1 MRSPVAAVA
10 VFCFALFTLFSTG
23 ALAEPAQG
31 KEYSLLA
38 MPQDTNTGKKIEV
51 VEFFYYGCPHCF
63 DAEPSINAWLK
74 KMPKDVEFRRIP
86 GVFQDAWLPLTRLF
100 YALDAMNLEGKL
112 HSAVFNAIHVQKIDL
127 SNEKTMADWIAKQ
140 GVNRQKF
147 LDVYRSFAVQNKAQR
162 ATQLT
167 SEYGIQGVPSI
178 VVDGKYLTSGSMAG
192 NFDDMFLTV
201 DYLVA
206 KARKERLSKH

>member
-1 MRSPVAAVA
+1 
-10 VFCFALFTLFSTG
+10 
-23 ALAEPAQG
+23 
-31 KEYSLLA
+31 
-38 MPQDTNTGKKIEV
+38 
-51 VEFFYYGCPHCF
+51 
-63 DAEPSINAWLK
+63 PSINAWLK

-178 VVDGKYLTSGSMAG
+178 VVDGKYLTSGSMTG
-192 NFDDMFLTV
+192 NFNDMFLTV

-206 KARKERLSKH
+206 KARKERISKH